1 MMPQRSAHAGDMMV
15 LCAPESTNAL
25 TGTPLTAVST

>member
-1 MMPQRSAHAGDMMV
+1 MPQRSAHAGDMMV